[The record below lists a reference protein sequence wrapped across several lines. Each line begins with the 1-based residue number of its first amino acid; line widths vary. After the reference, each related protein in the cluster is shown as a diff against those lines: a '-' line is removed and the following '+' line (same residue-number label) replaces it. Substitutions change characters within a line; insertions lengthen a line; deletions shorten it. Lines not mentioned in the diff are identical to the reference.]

1 MKNEYVYT
9 KFEICLGKVGKHCEK
24 KTKCKIAA
32 ISLSPTMFLKGNS
45 LGVIKLR
52 NLCGIGL
59 EPSKKCDLFD
69 REKMNPATCSILKPI
84 PTQ

>member
-1 MKNEYVYT
+1 
-9 KFEICLGKVGKHCEK
+9 
-24 KTKCKIAA
+24 
-32 ISLSPTMFLKGNS
+32 MFLKGNS

-69 REKMNPATCSILKPI
+69 REKMNPATFSILKPI
-84 PTQ
+84 PTQWHLLMPLEKKPVENIVGKGEIACKFSTFSRAN